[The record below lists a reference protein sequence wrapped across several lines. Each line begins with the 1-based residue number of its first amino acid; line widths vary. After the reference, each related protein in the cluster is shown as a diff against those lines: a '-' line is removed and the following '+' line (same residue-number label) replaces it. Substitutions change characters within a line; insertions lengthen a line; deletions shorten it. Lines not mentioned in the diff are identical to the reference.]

1 MSVYKNVSYVKKR
14 TKQTENVVIPKRKLN
29 IFGLFFIC
37 LVTFGTVSF
46 SALKMNIAGEV
57 KNIIASWEPKISD
70 LGKLKFV
77 INQGETESDVFAHVS
92 LMCMPFENTYIE
104 ETQDGVFKVNGLGGL
119 VVKSCLDGKVTKV
132 EETPKKIVH
141 ISHGKGL
148 VSVYEDIDTLG
159 VKVGDVVKK
168 NSPIGVSYSS
178 TINFK
183 ILFRNKIITGLK
195 AQDGEMTFF

>member
-1 MSVYKNVSYVKKR
+1 MAV
-14 TKQTENVVIPKRKLN
+14 
-29 IFGLFFIC
+29 
-37 LVTFGTVSF
+37 
-46 SALKMNIAGEV
+46 
-57 KNIIASWEPKISD
+57 
-70 LGKLKFV
+70 
-77 INQGETESDVFAHVS
+77 
-92 LMCMPFENTYIE
+92 
-104 ETQDGVFKVNGLGGL
+104 
-119 VVKSCLDGKVTKV
+119 KVTKIEV
-132 EETPKKIVH
+132 GEQKTIHV
-141 ISHGKGL
+141 SHGKGL